1 MRRRTVRAEGGLEI
15 TIPTMDWEQIGGDM
29 DPGTY
34 GGTIATGDGH
44 TIELLKIQPVR
55 EHVGDKEAAD
65 VGFPFWTRG
74 ASFDASDLDPSD
86 KDVKSALD
94 SIGMELDTL
103 EADFTP
109 TQRALVIAE
118 ALLDYGRADEGPAGW
133 SGDIGIPDK
142 VKWSSGKV
150 AGPEYLA
157 DEDEAFRDEV
167 LGWGDIKTALEEQA
181 ERLADVSAAEAWSTA
196 GDQMMSDLEDDGYD
210 PKSIVV
216 LAEFG
221 DATAVNGD
229 ITDKTVAG
237 VEGELESEG
246 YEYVDKAGG
255 RVPSE
260 EAFAHADSVI
270 EATAEE
276 LDLSEDEV
284 AECARALD
292 WWQEEI
298 PRGTS
303 GRTYVWA
310 KKAGAEI
317 AERRQPRRRR

>member
-1 MRRRTVRAEGGLEI
+1 M
-15 TIPTMDWEQIGGDM
+15 
-29 DPGTY
+29 
-34 GGTIATGDGH
+34 
-44 TIELLKIQPVR
+44 
-55 EHVGDKEAAD
+55 
-65 VGFPFWTRG
+65 
-74 ASFDASDLDPSD
+74 
-86 KDVKSALD
+86 
-94 SIGMELDTL
+94 
-103 EADFTP
+103 
-109 TQRALVIAE
+109 IAE

-133 SGDIGIPDK
+133 SGDIGIPEK
-142 VKWSSGKV
+142 VKWSGGKV

-167 LGWGDIKTALEEQA
+167 LGWGDIKTTLEEQA

-276 LDLSEDEV
+276 LNLSEDEV

-303 GRTYVWA
+303 GHTYVWA
-310 KKAGAEI
+310 KKSGTGIE
-317 AERRQPRRRR
+317 ERQRPQRRR